1 MADVIGGGAFGA
13 WWKVMRVL
21 MAKCSVRIL
30 SSGSRKES
38 WALFNL
44 SGGLYDGELYPSL
57 SPSTGAWS
65 GKAVCEAEDAAGT
78 HTKEARREE

>member
-1 MADVIGGGAFGA
+1 MVEGDAGSDGEVFRSDI
-13 WWKVMRVL
+13 KQRV
-21 MAKCSVRIL
+21 AK
-30 SSGSRKES
+30 KS